1 MQHTKSTIERGE
13 SMTNYDMDEIER
25 QRDREKLAESIRG
38 KKSDEQKNIY
48 QDYKKLR
55 MNKKND
61 RFDLEESIQSVWQT
75 EEDLDTILYSIMDA
89 TDGPPSQDEI
99 VNMLMGIK
107 ELHGARM
114 QKLWDVFED
123 FVHNEHDTFWRH
135 QTGNSEIE
143 NTRVHDYVGGGNSE
157 NIPHDAVSPE
167 PKMKTVSTKEFME
180 ALGQMDNG
188 GDDNHK
194 DEEWDA
200 TKFDNEDKELD

>member
-1 MQHTKSTIERGE
+1 
-13 SMTNYDMDEIER
+13 MDEIER
-25 QRDREKLAESIRG
+25 QRDREKLAESIRNN
-38 KKSDEQKNIY
+38 KKSEEQKNIY

-61 RFDLEESIQSVWQT
+61 RFDLEEGIMNIWQT
-75 EEDLDTILYSIMDA
+75 EDDLDTVLYSIMDA
-89 TDGPPSQDEI
+89 TDGPPSEDEI
-99 VNMLMGIK
+99 VNMIAGIK

-114 QKLWDVFED
+114 QRLWDTFEN
-123 FVHNEHDTFWRH
+123 FVHSEHDTLWKD
-135 QTGNSEIE
+135 IKE
-143 NTRVHDYVGGGNSE
+143 NQSH
-157 NIPHDAVSPE
+157 IPHDAISPE
-167 PKMKTVSTKEFME
+167 PQQQQDEKREMKTVSTKEFME